1 MDANLGVCP
10 RVLLSHITY
19 DDDRHLLVF
28 NQRIV
33 PLSPKEYA
41 LATAL
46 LRQRQRW
53 QEAEGQAAF
62 CLSITH
68 LMQATGIRPRE
79 TLLRHL
85 SNTTMK
91 LLPFGIYLV
100 NARSYGYLILFASEV
115 EETAP

>member
-1 MDANLGVCP
+1 MDVNLGVCP
-10 RVLLSHITY
+10 RVLLSQIVY
-19 DDDRHLLVF
+19 DDARHLLVF
-28 NQRIV
+28 NQRVV

-62 CLSITH
+62 CLSVTH

-79 TLLRHL
+79 VLLRHL

-100 NARSYGYLILFASEV
+100 NVRSYGYLILFASEIAEV
-115 EETAP
+115 GP